1 MARTKLNFGFSAG
14 DGKGFILQEGA
25 KHIEDALDEVYM
37 FLSGGQSGVKL
48 PVSLPKSRGGTGGV
62 GDKGAKEY
70 VAFQGVKTFQ
80 PLLVK
85 HVPVAYCT
93 VGLGMDPKTTNVVEL
108 TSEIM
113 FYRTGV
119 GTYKCTVFDNIK
131 INGDY
136 IYAQPD
142 NFGNQSIC
150 GVPTYAGNE
159 ITIAIHPVV
168 FNQTSRKFEAD
179 TSKRIDVPSD
189 TFISFVLVNTLGT
202 FV

>member
-1 MARTKLNFGFSAG
+1 MERTKLNFGFSAG

-25 KHIEDALDEVYM
+25 RHIEDALSDIYM
-37 FLSGGQSGVKL
+37 FLSGGKSQVKL
-48 PVSLPKSRGGTGGV
+48 PMALPKSRGGTGGV

-93 VGLGMDPKTTNVVEL
+93 VGLGMDPKTTEVVEL
-108 TSEIM
+108 DSDIL
-113 FYRTGV
+113 FYRV
-119 GTYKCTVFDNIK
+119 SEGTYKCTVFDNIK
-131 INGDY
+131 INGDF
-136 IYAQPD
+136 IYVQRD

-159 ITIAIHPVV
+159 ITITVHPVV
-168 FNQTSRKFEAD
+168 FNQVTGKFEAN
-179 TSKRIDVPSD
+179 TSERVDVPSD
-189 TFISFVLVNTLGT
+189 TFISFVLVNTLGA

>member
-1 MARTKLNFGFSAG
+1 MARTKLNFGESAG
-14 DGKGFILQEGA
+14 DGKGFILRDGA
-25 KHIEDALDEVYM
+25 LYIENALSEIYL
-37 FLSGGQSGVKL
+37 FLSGGQSEVNL
-48 PVSLPKSRGGTGGV
+48 PLSLPKARGGTGSV

-93 VGLGMDPKTTNVVEL
+93 VGLGMDPKTTTVVEL
-108 TSEIM
+108 DSEIL
-113 FYRTGV
+113 FYKTGT

-136 IYAQPD
+136 IYVQPD

-150 GVPTYAGNE
+150 GVPTYEGNE
-159 ITIAIHPVV
+159 ITIAVHPVV
-168 FNQTSRKFEAD
+168 FNPNTGRFEAD
-179 TSKRIDVPSD
+179 TSQRVDVPSD